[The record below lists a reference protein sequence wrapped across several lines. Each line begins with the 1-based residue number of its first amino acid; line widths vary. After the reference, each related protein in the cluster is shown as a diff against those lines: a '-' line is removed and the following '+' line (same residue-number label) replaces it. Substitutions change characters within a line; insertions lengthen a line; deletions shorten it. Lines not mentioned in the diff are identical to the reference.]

1 MDPFCCLYFC
11 VKSND
16 KDQFFPQ
23 ASEAQTSEDSFSA
36 FRPAK
41 VCHAQSALVQH
52 FGFTVVLFMCYSR
65 TNVSLC
71 LFVFL
76 LSLCHQL
83 CVCVQSKRV
92 FSSTRPPAGP
102 PVHPVSTAE
111 GSGHERVQ
119 GRTLGHLQTP
129 AHHSWFD
136 SHSYVYL
143 RRRMSCRWS
152 RVRIHSCLVQVTL
165 HVSACALNVWRTHFL

>member
-1 MDPFCCLYFC
+1 MIRISFSHRPE
-11 VKSND
+11 
-16 KDQFFPQ
+16 
-23 ASEAQTSEDSFSA
+23 SEAQTSEDSFSA

-119 GRTLGHLQTP
+119 GQTLGHLQTP

-136 SHSYVYL
+136 SHSYGVFKEANEL
-143 RRRMSCRWS
+143 QWS